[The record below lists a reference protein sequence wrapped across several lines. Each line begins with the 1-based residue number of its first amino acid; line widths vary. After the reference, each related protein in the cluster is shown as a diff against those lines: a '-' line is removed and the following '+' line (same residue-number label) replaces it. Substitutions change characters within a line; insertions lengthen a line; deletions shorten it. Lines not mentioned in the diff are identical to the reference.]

1 MLNIIDSYFASR
13 DVSVDYKKNFR
24 KSIELYVRLH
34 GDDWSKLDRE
44 QFAKFA
50 DQVRQRCKSVRTAN
64 TQLAHLKT
72 LWHFAADLG
81 LAARPPR
88 RLKRFKEPQIDP
100 QGWTVEEFGRI
111 LKETAQTPVYW
122 RASVIAA
129 LWLAWNTGLRR
140 GDIRTLHRH
149 QITSAGLLVHV
160 MSKTGVV
167 VRRQLWPETLAAIE
181 GIAGPDALIIPPCD
195 WKKLNREIKAACK
208 RAHVQVGTV
217 KFARKGSAS
226 EVERSTPGQGY
237 RFLGHTKPGVFDAYY
252 RVDRICG
259 HCVPQPPRP
268 SSFK

>member
-1 MLNIIDSYFASR
+1 MLF
-13 DVSVDYKKNFR
+13 DV
-24 KSIELYVRLH
+24 L
-34 GDDWSKLDRE
+34 
-44 QFAKFA
+44 
-50 DQVRQRCKSVRTAN
+50 
-64 TQLAHLKT
+64 
-72 LWHFAADLG
+72 
-81 LAARPPR
+81 LAACFIHAKPKAVGVVNDFQQIGTFESFGPR
-88 RLKRFKEPQIDP
+88 
-100 QGWTVEEFGRI
+100 
-111 LKETAQTPVYW
+111 
-122 RASVIAA
+122 
-129 LWLAWNTGLRR
+129 LAWNTGLRR

-226 EVERSTPGQGY
+226 EVERSTPWQGY
-237 RFLGHTKPGVFDAYY
+237 RCLGHTKPGVFDAYY